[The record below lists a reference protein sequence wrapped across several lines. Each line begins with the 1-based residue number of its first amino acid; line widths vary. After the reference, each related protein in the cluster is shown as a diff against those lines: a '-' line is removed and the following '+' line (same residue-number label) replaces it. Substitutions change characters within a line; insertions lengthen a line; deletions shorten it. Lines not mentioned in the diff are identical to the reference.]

1 MNTEMQV
8 AASAPVQVL
17 SFVVGKE
24 EYAIEILR
32 VQEIKCYTSITPIP
46 NAAPHI
52 KGVMNL
58 RGAVVPVVDL
68 RVRFGLSAAAC
79 TPLTVIIL
87 VALKSKT
94 VGFIVDAVSDVLQ
107 IAPEAVT
114 PPPETGMA
122 PEQAFLS
129 AIARVD
135 DRLFGLVDVDVVG
148 NMA

>member
-1 MNTEMQV
+1 MSTVSQGGT
-8 AASAPVQVL
+8 SPFQVL
-17 SFVVGKE
+17 SFVVGQE

-46 NAAPHI
+46 NAAPHV

-87 VALKSKT
+87 VALKNKT

-114 PPPETGMA
+114 LPPETGVA
-122 PEQAFLS
+122 PEHAFLS

>member
-1 MNTEMQV
+1 M
-8 AASAPVQVL
+8 P
-17 SFVVGKE
+17 
-24 EYAIEILR
+24 
-32 VQEIKCYTSITPIP
+32 
-46 NAAPHI
+46 
-52 KGVMNL
+52 
-58 RGAVVPVVDL
+58 
-68 RVRFGLSAAAC
+68 AAATTGGFAGAKRMPGSFSC
-79 TPLTVIIL
+79 QTNWMITSYRGTVIIL

>member
-1 MNTEMQV
+1 MQV